1 MIFKAA
7 DWRETGSRN
16 SEFQCAGKLP
26 IISRRLEESEW
37 CVSILKTC
45 SRKLRYYQCISTTE
59 RENKLLDQ
67 EHRTWL
73 LRIEIKLI
81 SIQISLWKTNLSNSN
96 TDFATAEHCCVL
108 KLYGYSYDLIPH
120 RQFFIFYWSC
130 FHSFFLFEILLVVK
144 VWMMIY
150 KLLLFSRPLCSL
162 FCMAWMLG
170 CWYKQ
175 TLSSQTPNADIR
187 YLLTEMPTQVKIHL

>member
-96 TDFATAEHCCVL
+96 TDFVTAEHCCVL

-120 RQFFIFYWSC
+120 RQFFIFYWNC
-130 FHSFFLFEILLVVK
+130 FHSLFLFEILLVVK

-150 KLLLFSRPLCSL
+150 KLLLFLRL
-162 FCMAWMLG
+162 FVFTVLYGM
-170 CWYKQ
+170 
-175 TLSSQTPNADIR
+175 NAG
-187 YLLTEMPTQVKIHL
+187 LLIQANSFISNPKCRHSVPAHWNAHSG